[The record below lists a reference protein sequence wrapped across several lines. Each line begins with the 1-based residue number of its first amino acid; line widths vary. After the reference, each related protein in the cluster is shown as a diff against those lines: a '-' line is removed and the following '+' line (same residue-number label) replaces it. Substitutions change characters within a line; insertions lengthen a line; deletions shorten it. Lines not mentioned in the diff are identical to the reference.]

1 MKTISIFNNK
11 GGVGKTTL
19 TFNLAHALAELGK
32 RTLLID
38 LDPQCNLTILS
49 MDSEELHQIWEEEDV
64 FISDFASGKASLT
77 QKSWDVLIE
86 KTRSIHFLL
95 KPTEDGISD
104 VTELPPPRSLTN
116 NLDILPGRLTL
127 HMFEE
132 VVATRWSDALR
143 GTPLALRTL
152 TKIRSLAIQYAK
164 KFGYDYII
172 FDTSPSLGIL
182 NKIVISTTDGIVIPC
197 MPDMFSLYGI
207 RNIGNSLRNWR
218 RDFELLFSLLTEEKR
233 DLFPKK
239 FVHLLGYTI
248 YNAKKYSGK
257 RNPWNLAAAQ
267 YNYALQIPMTIEKF
281 VDREVWGVDG
291 EILKVPIGSI
301 SVMHTH
307 NTLPNMAQKYHLP
320 IWRVPTYAALETDDI
335 STIAGNRTIYE
346 DTRSKYFEF
355 ARDLLLRI
363 EAA

>member
-38 LDPQCNLTILS
+38 LDPQFNLTILS

-77 QKSWDVLIE
+77 KKSWDVLIE

-143 GTPLALRTL
+143 GTPLAL
-152 TKIRSLAIQYAK
+152 S
-164 KFGYDYII
+164 
-172 FDTSPSLGIL
+172 
-182 NKIVISTTDGIVIPC
+182 ST
-197 MPDMFSLYGI
+197 FS
-207 RNIGNSLRNWR
+207 N
-218 RDFELLFSLLTEEKR
+218 
-233 DLFPKK
+233 
-239 FVHLLGYTI
+239 
-248 YNAKKYSGK
+248 
-257 RNPWNLAAAQ
+257 
-267 YNYALQIPMTIEKF
+267 
-281 VDREVWGVDG
+281 
-291 EILKVPIGSI
+291 
-301 SVMHTH
+301 
-307 NTLPNMAQKYHLP
+307 
-320 IWRVPTYAALETDDI
+320 
-335 STIAGNRTIYE
+335 
-346 DTRSKYFEF
+346 
-355 ARDLLLRI
+355 
-363 EAA
+363 